1 MTMNMWATLK
11 NDGDNTGD
19 SHLYFR
25 NGVTNTAPWGSEWI
39 RSTVEMPE
47 IIEQVSCGYRGYV
60 WAVGESGKVYR
71 LKGVTADRP
80 QGISWTELNRG
91 GMAHISIGDEGD
103 VWGNDFNGN
112 VFQVENPM
120 EENPDQLV
128 WNEIEGSLVQL
139 DSGYK
144 RVIGVNNW
152 GEIFERNLQG
162 A

>member
-1 MTMNMWATLK
+1 MWATLK

-39 RSTVEMPE
+39 RSTVDMGE

-71 LKGVTADRP
+71 LEGVTADTP
-80 QGISWTELNRG
+80 QGTSWTDMNRG
-91 GMAHISIGDEGD
+91 GIAHISIGDEGD
-103 VWGNDFNGN
+103 IWANDFNGN
-112 VFQVENPM
+112 VYHVGDHENQSWDQV
-120 EENPDQLV
+120 
-128 WNEIEGSLVQL
+128 EGSLVQL
-139 DSGYK
+139 DSGYR

-152 GEIFERNLQG
+152 GEIFVRSDST
-162 A
+162 